1 MAKKALKDMRIAA
14 YGGGR
19 MGRGIGIC
27 FALAGAELLLIDSR
41 PRDDWAAWQAAAKD
55 DIGQMLSMLAALDL
69 LHAEAIETLQAR
81 IHCLPHE
88 DGLAALAECDLLFEA
103 VPETEEAKKQAFA
116 QLDTVLPEA
125 AIIASTT
132 STFLADLVASWS
144 AHPERVLNAHF
155 LNPAFLVPLVEVSPH
170 EKTDKTVTARLTE
183 LLEEAGKVPVIC
195 KASPGYIVPRIQA
208 LAMNEAARLV
218 EEGVA
223 SAEDID
229 KAVRYGFGL
238 RFAVL
243 GLLEFIDW
251 GGLDILYYASAYM
264 QREMQQDRFAAPAIV
279 AEKMQAGE
287 TGMSAG
293 KGIYDWQNR
302 DQDNFKLEKMRQF
315 AEMLK
320 MNGVFKPPV
329 LPDRHS

>member
-1 MAKKALKDMRIAA
+1 MAKKSLAELRIAA

-27 FALAGAELLLIDSR
+27 FALAGAELLLVDSR
-41 PRDDWAAWQAAAKD
+41 PRENWSAWQAAANE
-55 DIGQMLSMLAALDL
+55 DIGQMLAMLAALDL
-69 LHAEAIETLQAR
+69 LPAGATELLAAR
-81 IHCLPHE
+81 IRCLPYE
-88 DGLAALAECDLLFEA
+88 EGLAQLADCDLVFEA

-116 QLDTVLPEA
+116 QLDAALPEA

-144 AHPERVLNAHF
+144 AHPQRVLNAHF

-170 EKTDKTVTARLTE
+170 AGTDSDSLARLTDI
-183 LLEEAGKVPVIC
+183 LEEAGKMPVIC

-293 KGIYDWQNR
+293 KGIYDWQNS
-302 DQDNFKLEKMRQF
+302 DQDSFKLEKMRQF

-329 LPDRHS
+329 LPDSHS

>member
-251 GGLDILYYASAYM
+251 GGLDILY
-264 QREMQQDRFAAPAIV
+264 
-279 AEKMQAGE
+279 
-287 TGMSAG
+287 
-293 KGIYDWQNR
+293 
-302 DQDNFKLEKMRQF
+302 
-315 AEMLK
+315 
-320 MNGVFKPPV
+320 
-329 LPDRHS
+329 

>member
-1 MAKKALKDMRIAA
+1 MTKKALSELRIAA

-27 FALAGAELLLIDSR
+27 FALAGAELLVVDSR
-41 PRDDWAAWQAAAKD
+41 PREDWQVWQGAARDDMR
-55 DIGQMLSMLAALDL
+55 QMLAMLVKLDL
-69 LHAEAIETLQAR
+69 LPAEAAEPMLNR
-81 IHCLPHE
+81 IPCLPQDE
-88 DGLAALAECDLLFEA
+88 GLAALADCDLVFEA
-103 VPETEEAKKQAFA
+103 VPETEDAKKQAFA
-116 QLDTVLPEA
+116 QLDAVLPDT

-132 STFLADLVASWS
+132 STFLADLIASWS
-144 AHPERVLNAHF
+144 DRPQRVLNAHF

-170 EKTDKTVTARLTE
+170 AATDEQATRQLKTW
-183 LLEEAGKVPVIC
+183 LEEAGKVPVIC

-251 GGLDILYYASAYM
+251 GGLDILYYASGYM
-264 QREMQQDRFAAPAIV
+264 QKETGQDRFAAPSII

-287 TGMSAG
+287 TGMTTG
-293 KGIYDWQNR
+293 KGIYDWQKI
-302 DQDNFKLEKMRQF
+302 DSDSFKLEKMRQF

-320 MNGVFKPPV
+320 MNGALKPPV
-329 LPDRHS
+329 LPDG

>member
-1 MAKKALKDMRIAA
+1 MARAGIAA
-14 YGGGR
+14 YGAGR
-19 MGRGIGIC
+19 MGRGIAIC
-27 FALAGAELLLIDSR
+27 FAYAGHQVLLVDSR
-41 PRDDWAAWQAAAKD
+41 DRPDTHAYETALRA
-55 DIGQMLSMLAALDL
+55 DIGQMLAMLDQLGL
-69 LHAEAIETLQAR
+69 LPAGSAGILNSR
-81 IHCLPHE
+81 IHYLPKQA
-88 DGLAALAECDLLFEA
+88 GLDQLSDTGYLFEA
-103 VPETEEAKKQAFA
+103 VPETEAAKKEAFA
-116 QLDTVLPEA
+116 ALDAALPQS

-132 STFLADLVASWS
+132 STFLADMVASWS
-144 AHPERVLNAHF
+144 NHPERVLNAHF

-170 EKTDKTVTARLTE
+170 QGTKKAATAALE
-183 LLEEAGKVPVIC
+183 QLLEEAGKMPVIC

-251 GGLDILYYASAYM
+251 GGLDILYYASGYL
-264 QREMQQDRFAAPAIV
+264 QREMANDRFAAPAIIT
-279 AEKMQAGE
+279 EKMQAGE
-287 TGMSAG
+287 TGMGAG
-293 KGIYDWQNR
+293 KGIYNYQGR
-302 DQDNFKLEKMRQF
+302 DLDSFKLEKMRQF

-320 MNGVFKPPV
+320 MNGVLRPPV
-329 LPDRHS
+329 LDGKE